1 VNQPQRK
8 PTRKVASPDSTRL
21 LDALSQGVLLLD
33 AEDRVLYLNPAAED
47 LLGAGGLDVVGRS
60 LTELIP
66 ETPLAELVSRA
77 RSGFEILSQ
86 RDLIFT
92 TQSGRHQV
100 DCVTSPDADGA
111 VLIEL
116 RDRDRVSRIRG
127 EHRLQEA
134 REASRGLARRL
145 AHEVKNPL
153 GGMRGAAQLL
163 ARRLSDPDHHRFTDL
178 IIEETDR
185 LSALVDALLGP
196 RQPPALEPT
205 NVHQVLQRVIDLI
218 SAESGPELNIKR
230 DYDPSLPDLDAD
242 PALLTQVFLNLVA
255 NAMQAV
261 DGVGTVRLSTRS
273 LRHFTIG
280 ETVHRLCAAVTITD
294 DGPGVPENI
303 ADNIFLPLVSG
314 SDRGTGLGLSV
325 AQELVYRHGGLIEF
339 QSEPGCTEFTVVL
352 PYEERAR
359 HTPHEARQAE
369 GREREAPSP
378 RSQAPSQ
385 NGGGKR

>member
-1 VNQPQRK
+1 LTQAARQPKRS
-8 PTRKVASPDSTRL
+8 ASTVEHSRI
-21 LDALSQGVLLLD
+21 LDALSQGVMLL
-33 AEDRVLYLNPAAED
+33 AEDDRVLFLNPAAED
-47 LLGAGGLDVVGRS
+47 LLGSGGLDAVGRR
-60 LTELIP
+60 LVELVP
-66 ETPLAELVSRA
+66 ETPLPDLVARA
-77 RSGFEILSQ
+77 RKGLETLSQ
-86 RDLIFT
+86 RDMEFA

-100 DCVTSPDADGA
+100 DCVTTPDADGT

-196 RQPPALEPT
+196 RQPPALESM
-205 NVHQVLQRVIDLI
+205 NLHEVLQRVVELI
-218 SAESGPELNIKR
+218 SAEAGPDLILLR

-255 NAMQAV
+255 NAMQALS
-261 DGVGTVRLSTRS
+261 GTGTIKLSTRS
-273 LRHFTIG
+273 LRNFTVG

-294 DGPGVPENI
+294 DGPGVPEAI
-303 ADNIFLPLVSG
+303 AESIFLPLVSG
-314 SDRGTGLGLSV
+314 SGRGTGLGLSV

-339 QSEPGCTEFTVVL
+339 QSVPGDTQFTVVL
-352 PYEERAR
+352 PYAGTGAR
-359 HTPHEARQAE
+359 GDE
-369 GREREAPSP
+369 
-378 RSQAPSQ
+378 
-385 NGGGKR
+385 